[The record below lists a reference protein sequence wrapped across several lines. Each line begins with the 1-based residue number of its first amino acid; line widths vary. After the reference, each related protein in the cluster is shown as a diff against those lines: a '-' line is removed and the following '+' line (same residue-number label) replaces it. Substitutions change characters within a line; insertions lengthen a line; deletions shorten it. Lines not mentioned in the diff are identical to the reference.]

1 MKLTPLLLAAAL
13 LATPALAQAPADP
26 PPFKATRILLVGDST
41 TAVNSGWGGAFC
53 ATRVTSNVA
62 CVNLGRGGRSTSTY
76 RSEGSWALALGEIKG
91 GPFAETYVLIQF
103 GHNDAYGRAERL
115 TDLKTEF
122 PANLRRYVEEARAAG
137 ARPVLVTPLARR
149 QFKDG
154 KLVDDLAP
162 WAQAVR
168 AVAAETGTPLVD
180 LNARSAQAAQALGP
194 LKAAAWAEAP
204 PPPALAQAIAGGTTV
219 GVKFY
224 EPPIPGAAPVPMD
237 PPTPPAAILPKT
249 GRFAP
254 VFDYTHLGPAGAAAC
269 SEIVAEDLVKAVPAL
284 AWNLVP

>member
-1 MKLTPLLLAAAL
+1 MTLKPLLLTAL
-13 LATPALAQAPADP
+13 FATPAFAQAPADP
-26 PPFKATRILLVGDST
+26 PPFKATKIVLVGDST

-53 ATRVTSNVA
+53 GTRVTSNVA
-62 CVNLGRGGRSTSTY
+62 CVNLGRGGRSTKTY
-76 RSEGSWALALGEIKG
+76 RSEGSWTLALGEMKG

-115 TDLKTEF
+115 TDLKTSF
-122 PANLRRYVEEARAAG
+122 PENLKAYVAEARAAG
-137 ARPVLVTPLARR
+137 AHPVLVTPLSRR

-154 KLVDDLAP
+154 RLVDDLIP
-162 WAQAVR
+162 WAEAVR

-180 LNARSAQAAQALGP
+180 LNARSAQAVQTLGP

-204 PPPALAQAIAGGTTV
+204 PSPELANAIAGGTTV

-237 PPTPPAAILPKT
+237 PPTPPS
-249 GRFAP
+249 AP
-254 VFDYTHLGPAGAAAC
+254 PSKFDYTHLGPAGAAAC
-269 SEIVAEDLVKAVPAL
+269 STIIAEELVKAVPAL
-284 AWNLVP
+284 ARNLIP

>member
-1 MKLTPLLLAAAL
+1 MLKPLLLALL
-13 LATPALAQAPADP
+13 LATPTLARTPDP
-26 PPFKATRILLVGDST
+26 PPFKATKIVLVGDST

-53 ATRVTSNVA
+53 ATRVTSDIA
-62 CVNLGRGGRSTSTY
+62 CVNLGRGGRSTRTY
-76 RSEGSWALALGEIKG
+76 RAEGSWSLALAEIKTG
-91 GPFAETYVLIQF
+91 GFQRTYVLIQF

-115 TDLKTEF
+115 TDLATGF
-122 PANLRRYVEEARAAG
+122 PANLKRYVEEARAAG
-137 ARPVLVTPLARR
+137 ATPVLVTPLSRR

-168 AVAAETGTPLVD
+168 AVAAETGAPLVD
-180 LNARSAQAAQALGP
+180 LNARSAAAAQALGP

-204 PPPALAQAIAGGTTV
+204 PSPEIAKALATGTTV

-224 EPPIPGAAPVPMD
+224 EPPVPGAAPVPM
-237 PPTPPAAILPKT
+237 PPPAPTSAT
-249 GRFAP
+249 GRFEP

-269 SEIVAEDLVKAVPAL
+269 AEIVAEDLAKAVPAL
-284 AWNLVP
+284 ARQLVP

>member
-1 MKLTPLLLAAAL
+1 MLKPRLLLLAAL

-26 PPFKATRILLVGDST
+26 PPFKAAKIVLVGDST

-62 CVNLGRGGRSTSTY
+62 CVNLGRGGRSTKTY
-76 RSEGSWALALGEIKG
+76 RTEGSWTLALGEMKG

-115 TDLKTEF
+115 TDLKTSF
-122 PANLRRYVEEARAAG
+122 PENLKRYVAEARAAG
-137 ARPVLVTPLARR
+137 VHPVLVTPLARR

-154 KLVDDLAP
+154 KLVDDLVP

-180 LNARSAQAAQALGP
+180 LNARSGEAVQVLGP

-204 PPPALAQAIAGGTTV
+204 PSPDLARTIAGGTTV

-224 EPPIPGAAPVPMD
+224 EPPVPGAAPVPMD
-237 PPTPPAAILPKT
+237 PSGTTAAATPTSK
-249 GRFAP
+249 
-254 VFDYTHLGPAGAAAC
+254 FDYTHLGPVGAAAC
-269 SEIVAEDLVKAVPAL
+269 AEIVADELVKAVPGL
-284 AWNLVP
+284 ARNLIP